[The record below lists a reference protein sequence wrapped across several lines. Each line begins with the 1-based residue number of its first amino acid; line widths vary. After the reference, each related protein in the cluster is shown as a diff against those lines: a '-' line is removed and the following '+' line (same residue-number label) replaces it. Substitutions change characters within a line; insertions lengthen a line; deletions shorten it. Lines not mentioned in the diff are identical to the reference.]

1 MGQDFES
8 RYRLLKGDQLGP
20 LSYAVIAQLVEQ
32 RLPKPQ
38 VAGSSPVYRSAKN
51 SHPQPAVAGYSAKA
65 SSCACRA
72 PFTALKVAKRLRNAT
87 LLLRNGA
94 SAYENED
101 ENEKHYPTLDVK
113 QYNL

>member
-1 MGQDFES
+1 M
-8 RYRLLKGDQLGP
+8 
-20 LSYAVIAQLVEQ
+20 AQLVEQ

-65 SSCACRA
+65 SSYACRA

-87 LLLRNGA
+87 MLLRNAFG
-94 SAYENED
+94 YENED
-101 ENEKHYPTLDVK
+101 ENEKHYPTLDVQ